1 MNTVGRTVAM
11 MVFMVAVMGY
21 TVFNYLSGKIDMTMF
36 VVCMLIMGIPLFN
49 MVNILIQQWKNK
61 D

>member
-1 MNTVGRTVAM
+1 MNTVGKAVAV

-36 VVCMLIMGIPLFN
+36 AVCILIMGIPLFN
-49 MVNILIQQWKNK
+49 IVNILIQQWKNK